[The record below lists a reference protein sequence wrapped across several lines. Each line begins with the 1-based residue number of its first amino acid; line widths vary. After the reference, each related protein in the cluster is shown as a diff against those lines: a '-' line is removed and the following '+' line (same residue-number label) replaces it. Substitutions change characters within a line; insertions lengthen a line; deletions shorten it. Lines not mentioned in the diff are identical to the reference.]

1 MNASQDIFSCIVNTL
16 GSNEALFLNI
26 VYQSG
31 SNSILIYHIIII
43 NVPFVSDGTFELLY
57 NMKHPYLENMCLENA
72 FKKDILNIKCGK
84 HKDLKYKPG
93 ELYMFVFP
101 YELKLLIVRRN
112 HFRKWHKILHAN
124 LGITNVAFSVNA
136 SSVRMLLTK
145 CIQHV
150 YAFVSWFQ
158 YARYYRVRNDI
169 KLTTDFT

>member
-84 HKDLKYKPG
+84 HKDLKHKPG

-101 YELKLLIVRRN
+101 YELKLWLYDEIISEN
-112 HFRKWHKILHAN
+112 DTKYYMQTWAL
-124 LGITNVAFSVNA
+124 
-136 SSVRMLLTK
+136 RMLLSLSTRHPWE
-145 CIQHV
+145 CFWQSV
-150 YAFVSWFQ
+150 FNMYMP
-158 YARYYRVRNDI
+158 
-169 KLTTDFT
+169 L